1 MRVIV
6 GAGCC
11 LAVAACGGGAGGHGE
26 SYTLHSQLLGRELE
40 QVVVP
45 EGRGRPLLVFLH
57 GRGADPGG
65 LLGGDLD
72 QALEALGRRAPNV
85 LFPSGGESSYWH
97 DRRDGPWGRYV
108 LEEAIPAA
116 VRRLQADPRRVAI
129 GGFSMGG
136 FGALDLARL
145 HPGRFCAVGGHAAAL
160 WLTGGETPEGAF
172 DDAED
177 FARHDVLGAAAHG
190 WPFGRARVWLDVG
203 RDDPFRAADTDL
215 ARRLGSRAHFTLWPG
230 EHQAA
235 YVERHFSRTL
245 RFYASALAAC
255 RTSEGSA

>member
-1 MRVIV
+1 
-6 GAGCC
+6 
-11 LAVAACGGGAGGHGE
+11 
-26 SYTLHSQLLGRELE
+26 
-40 QVVVP
+40 VVVP

-160 WLTGGETPEGAF
+160 WPTGGETPEGAF

-203 RDDPFRAADTDL
+203 RDDPFRAAYTDL

-235 YVERHFSRTL
+235 HVERHFSRTL

-255 RTSEGSA
+255 RT